1 MIAQLTGQVADVGAS
16 AVVLDVG
23 GVGFLVACSPNTSS
37 GLRVGSPAT
46 LHTHLAV
53 REDALTLYG
62 FASPE
67 EREAFLLVQ
76 SVTGIGPKLA
86 MAIISHLTAGELR
99 QAILTENLVVL
110 SKVPGVGRKVAQRLV
125 LELKDKALALA
136 ASDQSPTAPAGATRE
151 EEQVLLGLQGLGYSA
166 RDAAA
171 AWDRVRPLA
180 EADPTMT
187 VSGLMKAA
195 LQSLA
200 RG

>member
-1 MIAQLTGQVADVGAS
+1 MIAQLTGLVADIGVA

-23 GVGFLVACSPNTSS
+23 GVGFLVACSPNTAS
-37 GLRVGSPAT
+37 GLRVGAPAT

-99 QAILTENLVVL
+99 HAIMTENLVVL

-125 LELKDKALALA
+125 LELKDKALTLA
-136 ASDQSPTAPAGATRE
+136 ADQSPTVTTSSRE
-151 EEQVLLGLQGLGYSA
+151 EDQVLLGLQGLGYSA

-171 AWDRVRPLA
+171 AWAQVRPLV
-180 EADPTMT
+180 EADPSMS
-187 VSGLMKAA
+187 VSALMKAA

>member
-1 MIAQLTGQVADVGAS
+1 MIAQLTGQIAEIGAS
-16 AVVLDVG
+16 AVVIDVG
-23 GVGFLVACSPNTSS
+23 GVGFLVVCSPNTSA
-37 GLRVGSPAT
+37 GLRVGSQAS

-53 REDALTLYG
+53 REDALTLFG
-62 FASPE
+62 FASTD

-99 QAILTENLVVL
+99 QAIMTENLVQL

-125 LELKDKALALA
+125 LELKDKALTLA
-136 ASDQSPTAPAGATRE
+136 QDQSPVVATGTRE

-171 AWDRVRPLA
+171 AWDVVRPLA
-180 EADPTMT
+180 EADPTLS
-187 VSGLMKAA
+187 VSALMKAA